1 MNIEDENVSM
11 KYIMKI
17 KLLKKYGN
25 NEFTF
30 DKLKEYGVT
39 SIRSPRR
46 VPSRLCQELDRK

>member
-11 KYIMKI
+11 KYIMRI

-39 SIRSPRR
+39 SIRSLRR
-46 VPSRLCQELDRK
+46 VPSRLCQELDEK

>member
-25 NEFTF
+25 DEFTF

-46 VPSRLCQELDRK
+46 VLSRLCQELDKK

>member
-1 MNIEDENVSM
+1 M

-39 SIRSPRR
+39 SIRSPRI
-46 VPSRLCQELDRK
+46 VPGRLCQELDKK

>member
-25 NEFTF
+25 DEFTF

>member
-11 KYIMKI
+11 KYIMRI

-25 NEFTF
+25 DEFTF
-30 DKLKEYGVT
+30 DKLKEYCVT